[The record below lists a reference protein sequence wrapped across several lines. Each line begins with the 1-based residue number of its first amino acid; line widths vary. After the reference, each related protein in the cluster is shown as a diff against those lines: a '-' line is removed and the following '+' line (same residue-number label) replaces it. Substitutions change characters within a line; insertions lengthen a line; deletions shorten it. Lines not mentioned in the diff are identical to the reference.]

1 MCKIYMKLRDGEHLG
16 YIQIRDGEPYY
27 GYTREEATDMS
38 LEEAKAL
45 CNRLS
50 DKYLFTIEV
59 PKKDRLV
66 RRKKIEIVEV

>member
-1 MCKIYMKLRDGEHLG
+1 MCKIYMKLQDGEHLG
-16 YIQIRDGEPYY
+16 YVQVRDGKPYY
-27 GYTREEATDMS
+27 GYTREEATDMP

-66 RRKKIEIVEV
+66 HRKKIEIVEV